1 MGADDVVYCDNVDF
15 SGNHPVTKTITTNG
29 QILIGSTVAPN
40 IRVGALGSSD
50 GSITWTSGSGTITGQ
65 VSGGTTVGKTI
76 TGNTG
81 GALSPTAGNWNIVT
95 SNSTTLFAG
104 AGSTLTVNY
113 NLSNL
118 AFGTSMPVL
127 TSGILNVI
135 LGGGS
140 SGAAITSGGGNTLI
154 GSSAGTLLS
163 TGNNNVFVGIGAGFA
178 TTNASDCVAIGNGSL
193 TGMTSPGPSTNNT
206 AVGKSTLGSLTT
218 GTNNLA
224 LGIGGGSLYTSTESS
239 NILLMNNG
247 TAAES
252 NTIRIG
258 TQGSSTAQQDRCFI
272 AGISGVTTAQPS
284 VVSLNTSTG
293 QLAQVLAGT
302 SGNILT
308 SNGTNWVSAAPA
320 TSGTVTSVSGTTN
333 QVAVANGT
341 TTPVISLVGPYT
353 PATYTAHG
361 VLIGEG
367 TSSIVALAA
376 GSVGQVLQSGGASA
390 DPAYSTATYP
400 STASGTGTLLRANGT
415 NWVATTSTYP
425 TTNAVSTLL
434 YASATNVMSALA
446 TANNGVLITSATGV
460 PSLLAAGTTGQVL
473 TATTG
478 SPAAWTALP
487 TNQSNVLASLA
498 TTIPNVT
505 GDNTFYGPILFD
517 TEAFDLGS
525 NYNPATGLF
534 TVPTTGRYLCCCS
547 VSLESLGAAHLTGEF
562 RLLLNGSTY
571 TRSSFNPY
579 VMSAGGIFTYTFSL
593 EIPAT
598 ATNTLSF
605 GCVVAGST
613 KTVGI
618 QGNNFGNYSFANFI
632 FMG

>member
-1 MGADDVVYCDNVDF
+1 M
-15 SGNHPVTKTITTNG
+15 
-29 QILIGSTVAPN
+29 LIGSTAAPN
-40 IRVGALGSSD
+40 IRVGTLGSSD

-104 AGSTLTVNY
+104 SGSTLTVNY

-118 AFGTSMPVL
+118 AFGTSLPAL
-127 TSGILNVI
+127 SSGTLNTI

-140 SGAAITSGGGNTLI
+140 SGAAITSGAGNTII

-193 TGMTSPGPSTNNT
+193 VGMTSPGVGANNT
-206 AVGKSTLGSLTT
+206 AVGKATLGALTT

-224 LGIGGGSLYTSTESS
+224 LGIGAGSLYTSTESS

-247 TAAES
+247 TAAEA

-258 TQGSSTAQQDRCFI
+258 TQGSSTAQQNRCFI

-293 QLAQVLAGT
+293 QLAQILAGT

-353 PATYTAHG
+353 PSTYTSRG
-361 VLIGEG
+361 VLIGQG

-376 GSVGQVLQSGGASA
+376 GTAGQVLQSGGAGA
-390 DPAYSTATYP
+390 NPAYSTATYP
-400 STASGTGTLLRANGT
+400 LTASTSGNVITSNGT
-415 NWVATTSTYP
+415 NF
-425 TTNAVSTLL
+425 
-434 YASATNVMSALA
+434 
-446 TANNGVLITSATGV
+446 TSA
-460 PSLLAAGTTGQVL
+460 
-473 TATTG
+473 
-478 SPAAWTALP
+478 ALP
-487 TNQSNVLASLA
+487 SNASNALVSLA
-498 TTIPNVT
+498 TTVANVT
-505 GDNTFYGPILFD
+505 GDNTFYGPIIFD

-525 NYNPATGLF
+525 NFNPATGLF
-534 TVPTTGRYLCCCS
+534 TVPTTGRYLCCAS
-547 VSLESLGAAHLTGEF
+547 ITLQNLGAAHLTGEM
-562 RLLLNGSTY
+562 RLLVDGATY
-571 TRSSFNPY
+571 TRSSFNPFSG
-579 VMSAGGIFTYTFSL
+579 SAGGLYTYTFSL
-593 EIPAT
+593 PIQVNST
-598 ATNTLSF
+598 QTLSF
-605 GCVVAGST
+605 GIVVAGST
-613 KTVGI
+613 KTVGV
-618 QGNNFGNYSFANFI
+618 QGNNFGNYSFGSFT
-632 FMG
+632 FLG